1 MLGAMA
7 LTVVLARPNLA
18 SADDPTLERAR
29 KVNLAYAANM
39 PSYVADETAKRYT
52 RSSASRK
59 WQYQDTIQ
67 TEITINGSRAVRRQ
81 IRRNGKPWEQQF
93 EALPGFKWYGG
104 FGTEIRPVFAPG
116 CSTTL
121 EYDGVASIHGRR
133 LLKYRFAS
141 PAEGCFAF
149 LYFDNQQSSPPR
161 TGHVF
166 IDDATGNVMQFDEE
180 ATELP
185 VDFGLKQRNE
195 EVSWA
200 SVTIGEADHLLP
212 VSANFLICYASGARA
227 RIEVEYK
234 NHRHFE
240 ASSNIA
246 FPTIKP

>member
-1 MLGAMA
+1 MA
-7 LTVVLARPNLA
+7 LMAVLAGPFLA
-18 SADDPTLERAR
+18 VADDPKLEYAR

-52 RSSASRK
+52 SKSPSEK

-67 TEITINGSRAVRRQ
+67 TEIAINGTRAVRRQ
-81 IRRNGKPWEQQF
+81 IRRNGKPWKQPF

-104 FGTEIRPVFAPG
+104 FGTEIRPVFALA

-121 EYDGVASIHGRR
+121 EYQGLAAIHGKR
-133 LLKYRFAS
+133 LLKYQFTS
-141 PAEGCFAF
+141 PAEGCFVF
-149 LYFDNQQSSPPR
+149 LYFDNKQANPPR

-180 ATELP
+180 AAGFP
-185 VDFGLKQRNE
+185 ADFGLKQRNE

-200 SVTIGEADHLLP
+200 KVTIGEADHLLP
-212 VSANFLICYASGARA
+212 VAASFLIHYASGASA

-240 ASSNIA
+240 ASSTVA
-246 FPTIKP
+246 FPNGR